1 MVKKFFRKANSLLL
15 AAAMTATLLP
25 AQMISAAET
34 DVAENAIILN
44 QAEERADSV
53 PAVGMDSVTG
63 VECTVIE
70 GNTPV
75 LPKKIEI
82 AAEDGTKS
90 ATEVTWAEWDKRTT
104 EGKHTVT
111 GTTADGKTVAAIV
124 NVLPCDE
131 VVADVQ
137 AMGRKDEQGGNEQER
152 ANAIHSLKGYK
163 GVFVT
168 EYDIVPNNEYSI
180 SDRAVIYL
188 PATDSSG
195 GTFDANSAWD
205 YGARLQ
211 FKHSYKKLN
220 EKYFFQTQD
229 GDGQVKDN
237 ANYYPTDDE
246 IDAAVDR
253 NENIALPFDEKSTYH
268 VRTVMDTATDT
279 TKGNVKIYITDPE
292 GVEHEVTKPGGNG
305 FRIYPTNGI
314 IKNFAVMR
322 GGYRMINH
330 KVSWISGYVT
340 KQTDLYLKGK
350 DASNYAQEEEPILT
364 KELPGVISGQQDAQI
379 VRRNELYSLDTE
391 QSGWFNGDEKV
402 PSVSADD
409 GNMVTYRAYYN
420 YVEAIDKTALNAKV
434 QEVKDLK
441 EEDYTVGSWKTF
453 SEALEN
459 AIDVNTSTTEKQAT
473 VNAATQK
480 LTTAATNLVNIKNLK
495 ETTERLRA
503 ELTEK
508 EEHKADYSNWNDV
521 EKAVRN
527 AETVL
532 RRENATKAQVEAAE
546 KGLEISLIP
555 NKKETDKT
563 ALNQAIANAKEK
575 NAADY
580 TAASYQ
586 NMQTKLTAASAVVA
600 NSDATQEEVDKAKN
614 DLLDAINK
622 LVQVT
627 KVASIKPA
635 AKTYKIAAGKKLDLK
650 KVFTVLPENATN
662 SKLTYSIEAKDSKYA
677 TVNPQ
682 TGVVTVKK
690 NGKGKTIA
698 VKATATDGSG
708 TYGTVKIK
716 IMKNAVTKITVKKK
730 SLTVKAGKKA
740 KINSVV
746 KTNGKN
752 ANKVLEYTSSN
763 EKLATVKNGVV
774 TTKKGKTG
782 KVTITIKST
791 DGTNKSVKVK
801 ITIKK

>member
-25 AQMISAAET
+25 AQMISAAGT
-34 DVAENAIILN
+34 DVAENSIILH

-53 PAVGMDSVTG
+53 PAVGMTSVTG

-90 ATEVTWAEWDKRTT
+90 AVAVTWAEWDKHTT
-104 EGKHTVT
+104 AGTHTVT
-111 GTTADGKTVAAIV
+111 GTTADGKTVTAVV

-137 AMGRKDEQGGNEQER
+137 ATGTSETET
-152 ANAIHSLKGYK
+152 AAIHALKGYK
-163 GVFVT
+163 GVFIT
-168 EYDIVPNNEYSI
+168 EYDIVPDSVNSTH
-180 SDRAVIYL
+180 DRAVIYL
-188 PATDSSG
+188 PETGNNGVEFNSG
-195 GTFDANSAWD
+195 NCWD

-211 FKHSYKKLN
+211 FKHSYRKQGGTF
-220 EKYFFQTQD
+220 YFQSQN
-229 GDGQVKDN
+229 GDGQVVGN
-237 ANYYPTDDE
+237 AKYYPTDDE
-246 IDAAVDR
+246 IDDAVDR
-253 NENIALPFDEKSTYH
+253 NENIALVFDEKSTYH
-268 VRTVMDTATDT
+268 VRTVMDTASDT

-292 GVEHEVTKPGGNG
+292 GVEHEVTKPDGNG
-305 FRIYPTNGI
+305 FRIYPTDGI
-314 IKNFAVMR
+314 IKNFAAVR
-322 GGYRMINH
+322 GSYRLINH

-340 KQTDLYLKGK
+340 KRTDLYLKGK
-350 DASNYAQEEEPILT
+350 DATNYAKEEEPVLT

-409 GNMVTYRAYYN
+409 GNIVTYRAYYN

-480 LTTAATNLVNIKNLK
+480 LTVATTNLVNIKNLK

-521 EKAVRN
+521 ENAVRN
-527 AETVL
+527 AESVL
-532 RRENATKAQVEAAE
+532 RRESATKALVEAAE
-546 KGLEISLIP
+546 KKLEISLIP
-555 NKKETDKT
+555 NKKEADKT
-563 ALNQAIANAKEK
+563 ALNQAITTAKAK

-586 NMQTKLTAASAVVA
+586 AMQTKLTAASTVA
-600 NSDATQEEVDKAKN
+600 ANTDATQEEVDKAKN
-614 DLLDAINK
+614 ELLDAVNK

-627 KVASIKPA
+627 KVSSINPA

-662 SKLTYSIEAKDSKYA
+662 SKLTYSIESKDSKYA

-708 TYGTVKIK
+708 TFGTVKIK

-740 KINSVV
+740 KINTVV

-791 DGTNKSVKVK
+791 DGTNKSAKVK